1 MKLILSVDA
10 LAPVLTGIGRYAWE
24 LTQRVPEVA
33 AVEDVR
39 FFRNGRWVANPADLV
54 VPTELAPP
62 QQQPK
67 SRLKLKVPRWLREFE
82 LKRACRSRVFHGP
95 NYFLPPYAEQ
105 GVVTVH
111 DLSVFKFP
119 ETHPPER
126 IRHFEREFFRSVT
139 QSTHVLT
146 DSEATRQEVITF
158 LGFSPDKITAVP
170 LGVAAEFT
178 PRDPE
183 DLGPCL
189 HRYGLEAGGYALC
202 VSTLEPRK
210 KIANLLQAYQCLPKD
225 LRFRFPLILAGGAG
239 WLSEYLHQQIERFSK
254 EGWLHYLG
262 FVPERDLHLLYAGAR
277 VFLYPSAYEGFGL
290 PVLEAMASGVPVV
303 TSNRSSLPEVTQGA
317 ALLADPDDIDA
328 LAEAIE
334 KGLSDEVWR
343 AKAKGQGLTVA
354 QAYTWERCIEQ
365 TVGVYLRVFA
375 DVQC

>member
-1 MKLILSVDA
+1 LKLILSVDA

-24 LTQRVPEVA
+24 LTQRVPEA
-33 AVEDVR
+33 AAIEDVR
-39 FFRNGRWVANPADLV
+39 FFRNGRWVANPANLV
-54 VPTELAPP
+54 LPAEPVDS

-67 SRLKLKVPRWLREFE
+67 SRLKFKVPRWLREFE

-119 ETHPPER
+119 ETHPLER
-126 IRHFEREFFRSVT
+126 IRHFEREFFRSVD
-139 QSTHVLT
+139 QSAHLIT
-146 DSEATRQEVITF
+146 DSEATRQEVMAF
-158 LGFSPDKITAVP
+158 LGCAPDKITAVP

-183 DLGPCL
+183 ELAPCL
-189 HRYGLEAGGYALC
+189 RRYGLEARGYALC

-210 KIANLLQAYQCLPKD
+210 KIANLLQAYQCLPKA
-225 LRFRFPLILAGGAG
+225 LRTRFPLVLAGGTG
-239 WLSEYLHQQIERFSK
+239 WLSEDLHEQIERFSE

-262 FVPERDLHLLYAGAR
+262 FVPETDLHLLYAGAR
-277 VFLYPSAYEGFGL
+277 LFLYPSAYEGFGL

-303 TSNRSSLPEVTQGA
+303 TSNCSSLPEVTQGA
-317 ALLADPDDIDA
+317 ALLVDPDDIQA
-328 LAEAIE
+328 LAVAVE
-334 KGLSDEVWR
+334 KGLSDEDWR
-343 AKAKGQGLTVA
+343 TKAKDQGLTVA

-365 TVGVYLRVFA
+365 TVGVYRRVFA
-375 DVQC
+375 GGQC